1 MCQFLGGCQGSLDH
15 DQPIAQI
22 HGMIRLEVLVIRAQR
37 HGSQPSKRLHR
48 LGFTGR
54 NSGLAIRPLMSR
66 QSETVDAIFQY
77 LRDSS
82 GTAQQEKMRQSVEQF
97 NTFGDITIVPIH
109 ETGPVERY
117 RKYKRIYKARCQP
130 AGS

>member
-1 MCQFLGGCQGSLDH
+1 M
-15 DQPIAQI
+15 
-22 HGMIRLEVLVIRAQR
+22 AQR
-37 HGSQPSKRLHR
+37 TSFQSAVRCVESLLQRRIFPGNIKKGGKSLHR
-48 LGFTGR
+48 LGFTGQI
-54 NSGLAIRPLMSR
+54 SHLATRPLMSR

-77 LRDSS
+77 L
-82 GTAQQEKMRQSVEQF
+82 QVQPNKEKLRQSVEQF

-109 ETGPVERY
+109 ETGPVERH